1 MPTFNNN
8 QSNYPLGSG
17 GNASRADKKHITGN
31 KGYVPKVNKHSKAW
45 GNK

>member
-1 MPTFNNN
+1 MPNFKKN

-17 GNASRADKKHITGN
+17 PNASRAEKGN
-31 KGYVPKVNKHSKAW
+31 KGYVPKVNKNSKAW